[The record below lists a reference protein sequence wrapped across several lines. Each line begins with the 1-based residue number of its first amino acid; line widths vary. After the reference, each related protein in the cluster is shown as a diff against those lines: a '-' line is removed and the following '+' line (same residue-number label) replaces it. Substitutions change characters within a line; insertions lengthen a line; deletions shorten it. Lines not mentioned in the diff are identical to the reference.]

1 MSITIVIEQMLELFA
16 MMLTGYLFWKK
27 EWMDESGYQKLSAIV
42 VNLLNPL
49 LMLSGI
55 LGQSVEGESEFLK
68 INLILTLLYYAILI
82 CLGVLIVWILRPEK
96 SQRKIYQLMSIFP
109 NVGFMGI
116 PVITGIYGKNS
127 MICIIFYMLGY
138 NLLLYTFGIYLA
150 KKAGMEAET
159 AGAVETIAGTGTKKE
174 VPTDRIDKTK
184 REQNGQ
190 KEKNTGEQATWKRML
205 NPGVITS
212 VLAIILFIFQISV
225 PTVVEGFCDYM
236 GNATIPL
243 SMMLIGMSIA
253 KADLKKI
260 FSNGRIYLF
269 VLIKMVILP
278 VSAAF
283 LLRRLPLNSMVAGV
297 FVLQLAMPVGSIV
310 TLIAEENGADE
321 TCCTNGIVLST
332 LASIVTIPLVGLFLR

>member
-1 MSITIVIEQMLELFA
+1 MNITIIIEQMLELFA
-16 MMLTGYLFWKK
+16 MMLTGYLLWKK

-68 INLILTLLYYAILI
+68 INLILMLLYYSILI
-82 CLGVLIVWILRPEK
+82 CLGVVIVWILRPEK
-96 SQRKIYQLMSIFP
+96 SQRKIYQLMTIFP

-150 KKAGMEAET
+150 KKA
-159 AGAVETIAGTGTKKE
+159 

-190 KEKNTGEQATWKRML
+190 KEKNTGEQAAWKRML

-212 VLAIILFIFQISV
+212 VIIWEMQQF
-225 PTVVEGFCDYM
+225 
-236 GNATIPL
+236 
-243 SMMLIGMSIA
+243 
-253 KADLKKI
+253 
-260 FSNGRIYLF
+260 RYL
-269 VLIKMVILP
+269 
-278 VSAAF
+278 
-283 LLRRLPLNSMVAGV
+283 
-297 FVLQLAMPVGSIV
+297 
-310 TLIAEENGADE
+310 
-321 TCCTNGIVLST
+321 
-332 LASIVTIPLVGLFLR
+332 